1 MALDMDFKKA
11 SEIFDLYIDWDRRLA
26 REMPYLISRLESAGC
41 RKVVDVACGTGA
53 HAIAL
58 AKKGFTVTAMDPD
71 PSLLGKA
78 TAMAGNAGVNLE
90 CKEAAFSDLPAGMED
105 AFDAAICMGNS
116 ISLAG
121 GGEELE
127 AALSGL
133 GSVLKPSGLLIVH
146 SINYPMLAKRRE
158 DPWGPVRV
166 LEDSSLILKGFIPRR
181 SGPWD
186 AVLIHLAED
195 EQGNWQR
202 HPVRFE
208 LNPHSPS
215 DLKHAARGAGLSL
228 KAVHGGFDRE
238 APEAPKSADL
248 VYELIKK
255 QSPAAETGK

>member
-26 REMPYLISRLESAGC
+26 REMPYLISRLESAAC

-58 AKKGFTVTAMDPD
+58 AEAGFVVTAMDPD
-71 PSLLGKA
+71 PALLGKA
-78 TAMAGNAGVNLE
+78 SALAGKAGVSLE
-90 CKEAAFSDLPAGMED
+90 FKEAAFADLPAGMEA

-121 GGEELE
+121 PGKDLE
-127 AALSGL
+127 VALSGL
-133 GSVLKPSGLLIVH
+133 GSLLKPSGLLLVH

-166 LEDSSLILKGFIPRR
+166 LEDGGLILKGFIPRQ

-186 AVLIHLAED
+186 AVLIHLAKD
-195 EQGNWQR
+195 EQDNWQR

-215 DLKHAARGAGLSL
+215 DLKNAARGAGLSL
-228 KAVHGGFDRE
+228 KAVQGGFESE
-238 APEAPKSADL
+238 APDAPKSADL

-255 QSPAAETGK
+255 QPGQ